1 MKDALS
7 EIDTVLHKMRAISVQ
22 AAGEKMT
29 PFERAQAQK
38 TIDGYIAEIDRIAEA
53 TEVKAAQLFSGFP
66 PDPNKPL
73 H

>member
-1 MKDALS
+1 MRDLS
-7 EIDTVLHKMRAISVQ
+7 QQ

-29 PFERAQAQK
+29 PFERFKAQK
-38 TIDGYIAEIDRIAEA
+38 TIEGYIADIDRIAEE
-53 TEVKAAQLFSGFP
+53 TELKAAQLFSGFP